1 MYAAMSWPNWIDELL
16 AEHPGKRA
24 TERFWLAYT
33 PIWGG
38 ACAVVMVGGFAE
50 RWGDAALLAFGL
62 VLALGAVVGPFLVR
76 PPEERALPLVQ
87 TTAFKMVLGIV
98 LLAFGLNYTQT
109 PYFWDVLHMHFGFG
123 ATWTIQDNP
132 IFLYLL
138 TVAYF
143 STYSVLT
150 CAAFRWL
157 RARLA
162 PAPVLLR
169 VSAYALAPLAMAF
182 LETVLN
188 ANPWTRR
195 LFCYDDMRLMLWFG
209 TLSYGIAFVFILPAW
224 LGVDERRGVRIPALT
239 VAIWTLAALYADLIT
254 LDLLRYH
261 VAPSLT
267 TVHPQAHGRRDFGAS
282 CLGPAR

>member
-1 MYAAMSWPNWIDELL
+1 MNAIL
-16 AEHPGKRA
+16 AEHAGKRA

-33 PIWGG
+33 PVWGAG
-38 ACAVVMVGGFAE
+38 CAVVMVGGFAE
-50 RWGDAALLAFGL
+50 RWGDGALLMLGL
-62 VLALGAVVGPFLVR
+62 LPALGAVVGPFLVA
-76 PPEERALPLVQ
+76 PPEERALPLVER
-87 TTAFKMVLGIV
+87 TAFKMVLGVV
-98 LLAFGLNYTQT
+98 LLSFGLNYTQT
-109 PYFWDVLHMHFGFG
+109 PYFWDVLHMHFGFN
-123 ATWTIQDNP
+123 ATWTIRENP

-150 CAAFRWL
+150 CIAYRWL

-162 PAPVLLR
+162 AAPAPLR
-169 VSAYALAPLAMAF
+169 VSALALAPLAMAF

-209 TLSYGIAFVFILPAW
+209 TLSYGVAFMFILPAW
-224 LGVDERRGVRIPALT
+224 MGVDERPGRRVSVLT
-239 VAIWTLAALYADLIT
+239 VVAWTLAALYADLIV

-261 VAPSLT
+261 VAPALT
-267 TVHPQAHGRRDFGAS
+267 TVHPHAHGLRDFGSS
-282 CLGPAR
+282 CLGAPR